1 MVDCDEGKLQACPEG
16 HELVDVVPWKISQL
30 GRLEHSVQEPM
41 QGLHLL
47 RNFSWSQVSTE
58 QGHSAASVVLKKHH
72 TLGHQMPQT
81 RSMLGQLR
89 CLSAEPDG
97 VRKLRTC
104 RKVLHRL
111 EQGRSAVTGRHMF
124 VSELVFPIERPSI
137 QVPWAKPRVS
147 VARRVVSRHGARLR
161 TLSGA
166 QKSVFESRAA
176 LRTRDKIGNMER
188 NFSEARH

>member
-1 MVDCDEGKLQACPEG
+1 M
-16 HELVDVVPWKISQL
+16 VPWKISQL

-124 VSELVFPIERPSI
+124 VSELVSYRTTSI
-137 QVPWAKPRVS
+137 QVPWAKPRVLS
-147 VARRVVSRHGARLR
+147 LVGWCLAMALVYVLSRVLR
-161 TLSGA
+161 SP
-166 QKSVFESRAA
+166 FSRAG
-176 LRTRDKIGNMER
+176 LHSGRVTK
-188 NFSEARH
+188 SETWRETF